1 MSELETLPG
10 YRENCIFCK
19 IAQKIQPTEIVHEEE
34 DFIVFNDYRPAA
46 EFHILVI
53 PKRHYG
59 PLTTLNS
66 SHVEL
71 IKKLKAIGNQL
82 VEQRNINKSEVLEG
96 FHWPIVS
103 VNHLHLHLIAPKQQ
117 MNCFKRLE
125 FNSYGFGS
133 SALAIETISKI

>member
-1 MSELETLPG
+1 MS
-10 YRENCIFCK
+10 IFT
-19 IAQKIQPTEIVHEEE
+19 ATEIVYEEE

-46 EFHILVI
+46 DFHILVI